1 MPTTLDLIRD
11 FHPCSDA
18 AAYAAKHADPAE
30 AWESC
35 ERGDWLLWL
44 AARAGVDRR
53 DLVRASCAVARRAL
67 QHVPE
72 GESRPRIAIETAEA
86 WVRREVTIAA
96 VRDAAAAA
104 DDAAA
109 AAADV
114 RDDAAAATYASAAAA
129 ASADAAAAYASAA
142 AYAAADASAAAYA
155 AADAAADAS
164 AAAYAAADAAVDA
177 AYAAYANSLRY
188 AAAIVREYF
197 PFHAILARLGSR
209 Q

>member
-11 FHPCSDA
+11 FLPCSDA

-86 WVRREVTIAA
+86 WARREVTIAA

-155 AADAAADAS
+155 AADAA
-164 AAAYAAADAAVDA
+164 VDA

>member
-11 FHPCSDA
+11 FLPCSDA
-18 AAYAAKHADPAE
+18 AAYAAQHTDPAE

-86 WVRREVTIAA
+86 WARREVTIAA
-96 VRDAAAAA
+96 VRDAAADATFASAGASAA
-104 DDAAA
+104 YAYA
-109 AAADV
+109 
-114 RDDAAAATYASAAAA
+114 YASAA
-129 ASADAAAAYASAA
+129 AAAAYASAA

-164 AAAYAAADAAVDA
+164 YAAR
-177 AYAAYANSLRY
+177 ANSLRD

-197 PFHAILARLGSR
+197 PVHVILARLGSS

>member
-11 FHPCSDA
+11 FHPCSAA
-18 AAYAAKHADPAE
+18 AAYAAEHTDPAE

-86 WVRREVTIAA
+86 WARREVTIAA
-96 VRDAAAAA
+96 VRGAAADAADAAAAYA
-104 DDAAA
+104 S
-109 AAADV
+109 
-114 RDDAAAATYASAAAA
+114 AATYASAAAA
-129 ASADAAAAYASAA
+129 AAAAAADAAAAYASAA
-142 AYAAADASAAAYA
+142 ADAAADAADAAYA
-155 AADAAADAS
+155 AADAAD
-164 AAAYAAADAAVDA
+164 AADAAR
-177 AYAAYANSLRY
+177 ANSLRD

-197 PFHAILARLGSR
+197 PVHVILARLGSR

>member
-11 FHPCSDA
+11 FLPCSDA
-18 AAYAAKHADPAE
+18 AAYAAKHTDPAE

-86 WVRREVTIAA
+86 WARREVTIAA
-96 VRDAAAAA
+96 VRDAAA
-104 DDAAA
+104 DA
-109 AAADV
+109 
-114 RDDAAAATYASAAAA
+114 TF

-142 AYAAADASAAAYA
+142 AYDAADASTAAYA
-155 AADAAADAS
+155 AADAAADA
-164 AAAYAAADAAVDA
+164 AYAAR
-177 AYAAYANSLRY
+177 ANSLRDAANASY
-188 AAAIVREYF
+188 AARANSLRDAAAIVREYF
-197 PFHAILARLGSR
+197 PVHVILARLGSS

>member
-1 MPTTLDLIRD
+1 VSPAAAAADRRSDMPTTLDLIRD
-11 FHPCSDA
+11 FLPCSDA
-18 AAYAAKHADPAE
+18 AAYAAQHTDPAE

-86 WVRREVTIAA
+86 WARREVTIAA
-96 VRDAAAAA
+96 VRDAAA
-104 DDAAA
+104 D
-109 AAADV
+109 
-114 RDDAAAATYASAAAA
+114 ATYASAAA
-129 ASADAAAAYASAA
+129 SAAYAS
-142 AYAAADASAAAYA
+142 A
-155 AADAAADAS
+155 AADAAADA
-164 AAAYAAADAAVDA
+164 AYAAR
-177 AYAAYANSLRY
+177 ANSLRDAANASY
-188 AAAIVREYF
+188 AARANSLRDAAAIVREYF
-197 PFHAILARLGSR
+197 PVHVILARLGSS

>member
-11 FHPCSDA
+11 FLPCSDA
-18 AAYAAKHADPAE
+18 AAYAAQHTDPAE

-86 WVRREVTIAA
+86 WARREVTIAA
-96 VRDAAAAA
+96 VRDAAA
-104 DDAAA
+104 DA
-109 AAADV
+109 
-114 RDDAAAATYASAAAA
+114 TF

-142 AYAAADASAAAYA
+142 ADAAAAYASAAAYDAADASTAAYA
-155 AADAAADAS
+155 AADAAADA
-164 AAAYAAADAAVDA
+164 AYAAR
-177 AYAAYANSLRY
+177 ANSLRDAANASY
-188 AAAIVREYF
+188 AARANSLRDAAAIVREYF
-197 PFHAILARLGSR
+197 PVHVILARLGSR